1 MSVPSYTK
9 IIKNR
14 DSLLKNLLSVLI
26 IFAIFFVEGC
36 FNFLELKFSFERV
49 KEITFWISIGTRCTL
64 MILVKSLAML
74 IFLDIARRK
83 NENLTIEKTKNERL
97 MKLKDAD
104 FPVWVE
110 AVKNIEISI
119 EAWKLKI
126 NKKLIRLEKFSKQS
140 DRALYYKSKSD
151 PSIDISTNRYCI
163 KRQAL
168 EYLISDDYINQ
179 NLNCLNVKCQRIDA
193 AGFNIPV
200 NIKHIGDKYQIF
212 AKTKSAIAGS
222 LFIASS
228 WLFVM
233 QIIKEAMAFD
243 WAESIPLAVI
253 VGLLLDLV
261 FLIYQFFMG
270 IIDSFKLIDEQE
282 VLPYANRNRILEE
295 YLYYKQPDK
304 KDKIDQLLIKLE
316 TVERT

>member
-1 MSVPSYTK
+1 MQVERF
-9 IIKNR
+9 IKNK

-36 FNFLELKFSFERV
+36 FNFLELKFSFE
-49 KEITFWISIGTRCTL
+49 KISETTFWISIGTRCSL

-83 NENLTIEKTKNERL
+83 NNNLVIEKTKNERL

-104 FPVWVE
+104 FPSWVE
-110 AVKNIEISI
+110 TVKNPDISI

-126 NKKLIRLEKFSKQS
+126 NKKLIKLEKHSKPY
-140 DRALYYKSKSD
+140 DRALYYKHKSD
-151 PSIDISTNRYCI
+151 ASIDISTNKYCI
-163 KRQAL
+163 ERQAL
-168 EYLISDDYINQ
+168 EYLISDEYIKQ
-179 NLNCLNVKCQRIDA
+179 NINCLNVKCQHIDA

-200 NIKHIGDKYQIF
+200 NIKHTDNKYQIF
-212 AKTKSAIAGS
+212 AKTKSAVAGS

-228 WLFVM
+228 WLFIM

-243 WAESIPLAVI
+243 WSENIPLAVI

-261 FLIYQFFMG
+261 FLVYQFFMG
-270 IIDSFKLIDEQE
+270 IVDSFKLIDEQE
-282 VLPYANRNRILEE
+282 VFPYANRNRILEE

-316 TVERT
+316 AVERT